1 MSSPTP
7 TDLVAL
13 SDNTL
18 LPLLYPYRPQAFLLV
33 NNQRT
38 ITQADFLRDL
48 ARVAEI
54 LPDAAYAFNVCEDRY
69 YFLLAFCALLL
80 KNSANLLPPGRQ
92 RATLA
97 QIAADYPG
105 SYCLSDSEIEGDIP
119 CINIRTLFSE
129 ADAAGTRA
137 AQEPLVPAIPAG
149 QLAAIAFTSGSTGK
163 PSANRKH
170 WGTLAGTARLL
181 AARFTRHLTN
191 PTLVATVPSQHMYGL
206 EMTVMMAL
214 QGECSLQ
221 RDKPFYPA
229 DIQQVLQAA
238 PAPILLVSTPVHL
251 RALVSSGL
259 TMTPVAGVV
268 SATAPLDRALA
279 VATEQCFATRLRE
292 IYGCTEAGSMATR
305 ASTQTDA
312 WQLLEGFTL
321 TESEQGVIARAPHLA
336 DAALLQ
342 DQLHLHDP
350 QSFSLLGRN
359 ADMINVAGKRASLA
373 DLSLKLLA
381 IEGVR
386 DGVFFLPERDAA
398 NQRPAA
404 LVVSDLPEK
413 HILQQLALQMDAA
426 FLPRPLRK
434 VAQLPRNETGK
445 LTYAALQTLW
455 NQIHD

>member
-1 MSSPTP
+1 
-7 TDLVAL
+7 
-13 SDNTL
+13 
-18 LPLLYPYRPQAFLLV
+18 
-33 NNQRT
+33 
-38 ITQADFLRDL
+38 
-48 ARVAEI
+48 
-54 LPDAAYAFNVCEDRY
+54 
-69 YFLLAFCALLL
+69 
-80 KNSANLLPPGRQ
+80 
-92 RATLA
+92 
-97 QIAADYPG
+97 
-105 SYCLSDSEIEGDIP
+105 
-119 CINIRTLFSE
+119 
-129 ADAAGTRA
+129 
-137 AQEPLVPAIPAG
+137 
-149 QLAAIAFTSGSTGK
+149 
-163 PSANRKH
+163 
-170 WGTLAGTARLL
+170 
-181 AARFTRHLTN
+181 
-191 PTLVATVPSQHMYGL
+191 
-206 EMTVMMAL
+206 
-214 QGECSLQ
+214 
-221 RDKPFYPA
+221 
-229 DIQQVLQAA
+229 
-238 PAPILLVSTPVHL
+238 
-251 RALVSSGL
+251 
-259 TMTPVAGVV
+259 MTPVAGVV

-321 TESEQGVIARAPHLA
+321 TESEQGVIARATHLA

-426 FLPRPLRK
+426 YLPRPLRK

-455 NQIHD
+455 NQIHPCSPLFLPAVVLRPLVIRRVCQAFPGRSAGTGRSVAAVHDRAATAATARGAADQTIQVPQRRAP